1 MHFKKSSELHIL
13 NNLILTITVHW
24 ALLVCLLSDEET
36 EVWRGRSV
44 TSTILVQLT
53 MFFPTFPLNN

>member
-1 MHFKKSSELHIL
+1 MRFKKSSELHIL

-36 EVWRGRSV
+36 EVWRGCSV

-53 MFFPTFPLNN
+53 MFFPTFALNN